1 MIKPTEIRYIKK
13 THTLSLTFE
22 DGLSAN
28 LTAEYLRCFSPS
40 AEVKGHGPG
49 QEVLQKG
56 KENVGVD
63 DIEPIGNYAVKLTFD
78 DGHNTG
84 LYSWEYLYDLS
95 KNYEQYWHSYLEK
108 LSNDPISESKKLMQY
123 CDLPWSEKCLEF
135 HKRKD
140 LISRT
145 TSNLQVRKA
154 IYKHS
159 SIKRNPYKIFL
170 QKYEKKYDWF
180 K

>member
-13 THTLSLTFE
+13 TNTLSLTFE
-22 DGLSAN
+22 DGLNAD

-56 KENVGVD
+56 KENVAVD
-63 DIEPIGNYAVKLTFD
+63 SIEPVGNYAVKLIFD

-95 KNYEQYWHSYLEK
+95 KNYENYWHDYLEK
-108 LSNDPISESKKLMQY
+108 LANDGYI
-123 CDLPWSEKCLEF
+123 
-135 HKRKD
+135 
-140 LISRT
+140 RT
-145 TSNLQVRKA
+145 K
-154 IYKHS
+154 
-159 SIKRNPYKIFL
+159 P
-170 QKYEKKYDWF
+170 
-180 K
+180 